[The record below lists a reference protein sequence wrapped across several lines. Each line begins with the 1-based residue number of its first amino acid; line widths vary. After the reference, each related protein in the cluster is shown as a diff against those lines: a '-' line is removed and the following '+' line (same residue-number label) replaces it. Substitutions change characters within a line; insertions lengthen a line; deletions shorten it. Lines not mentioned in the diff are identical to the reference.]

1 MSTPSLHPGR
11 RAGTRGSSML
21 EVLISMA
28 VLALTAAGAVGGML
42 SASRHVRDGQ
52 LYQGKR
58 LLAEAR
64 TQRLWLVNKT
74 ELVRQAV
81 PYPGQDPYGIPLGT
95 APWQVDATAAV
106 ANDAG
111 SGAYFELSATGEVKP
126 ATGIPAGTACT
137 DAAVPSGTFCREVL
151 ITQGL
156 RSGAA
161 PGPNSVLP
169 PGATAVTVW
178 TRVWRKGEDPSGA
191 VVHSE
196 VFVQ

>member
-1 MSTPSLHPGR
+1 MSTPLFVRTR
-11 RAGTRGSSML
+11 RAPARGSSIL

-28 VLALTAAGAVGGML
+28 VLAMVAAGAVGGML

-52 LYQGKR
+52 LFQGKR

-81 PYPGQDPYGIPLGT
+81 PYPGQDPHTIPLGT
-95 APWQVDATAAV
+95 APWQVDVTAAV
-106 ANDAG
+106 ANDPG
-111 SGAYFELSATGEVKP
+111 SGAYFEVTATGEVKP
-126 ATGIPAGTACT
+126 ATGIPFGTACT
-137 DAAVPSGTFCREVL
+137 DTAVPAGTFCREVL
-151 ITQGL
+151 ITRGL
-156 RSGAA
+156 RSGAT

-169 PGATAVTVW
+169 TGATAVTVW
-178 TRVWRKGEDPSGA
+178 TRVWRKGEDASGA